1 MLYSVF
7 RQMVR
12 MPDFFPVQSDCQTA
26 KSTKIKTS
34 GSRMVHA
41 ESTGKSISSKSI
53 SIKGIALLLML
64 IATGCATAPDP
75 VVVEPEPKET
85 PVVVPEPKENPTV
98 VEEPP
103 AKEPVLAQPDNTQ
116 TSKPPAED
124 EMVTVSVYA
133 IDDQC
138 NEFVAEPVQVS
149 SAKAID
155 EAVGKAITAVDYEA
169 FKLAGYQVSVLD
181 GTAIVDMQLAP
192 GSERKFVSLSSC
204 EQRSLFGSI
213 EETLLNNDWNVKS
226 VKFTSSGKD
235 IIL

>member
-12 MPDFFPVQSDCQTA
+12 MPGFPPVQSDCQTA
-26 KSTKIKTS
+26 KSTQIKAS
-34 GSRMVHA
+34 GSRMVRA
-41 ESTGKSISSKSI
+41 RSTGIT
-53 SIKGIALLLML
+53 GIALLLML

-85 PVVVPEPKENPTV
+85 PVVVPEPKEKPPV
-98 VEEPP
+98 VEEVP
-103 AKEPVLAQPDNTQ
+103 AKDPVPAQPDNTQ

-124 EMVTVSVYA
+124 EMVTVSVYT

-138 NEFVAEPVQVS
+138 NEFVAEPMQVS

-155 EAVGKAITAVDYEA
+155 EAVGQAMTAVDYDS
-169 FKLAGYQVSVLD
+169 FKLAGYQVNVLD

-213 EETLLNNDWNVKS
+213 EETLLNNDWNVNS